1 MGQESLRT
9 ALQDPHKLPEDPER
23 PQEASKKPPRGS
35 QEVTR
40 RPQDGPQGL
49 PRGSQETEIDQQLF
63 VVSID
68 LLFHIFV
75 PDGLLRPQDGA

>member
-9 ALQDPHKLPEDPER
+9 ALQDPISSQKTPNGPR
-23 PQEASKKPPRGS
+23 RPPRSPLEAPRKSPG
-35 QEVTR
+35 
-40 RPQDGPQGL
+40 GPRMT

-68 LLFHIFV
+68 LLFHLFV